1 MPKLEMHAI
10 RKKVEIEVKEEGVTT
25 NNLLKEEGV
34 TTITYSEILRVYVT
48 EELTGP

>member
-10 RKKVEIEVKEEGVTT
+10 REKVEIEVKKKRG
-25 NNLLKEEGV
+25 LPQ
-34 TTITYSEILRVYVT
+34 ITYSEILRVYVT